1 MMENNV
7 QSQRAGEHSQQI
19 QMLNP
24 TFVCGIDEKR
34 VREVCSEI
42 AVETLKQCTAEATA
56 TAEARIEAFTT
67 TLVPR
72 IERIEEDFHSF
83 AEPDFQFSLRSAQKT
98 AAASDRE
105 ADYEMLSELL
115 VHRVEKK
122 EDRKT
127 RASIS
132 KAIEIVN
139 EVDDDALCALTVAY
153 AMESWGPMDGIISEG
168 CKTLNSLLQSLLY
181 LPLPQSFDWAYHLD
195 VLNALRVSSLKLKK
209 LADFYPAFLTGY
221 VCAGIQKSSESY
233 QQALDILD
241 NAKLPHILLTDHELL
256 DGYVRLPIRD
266 QNLISKTIIP
276 CITGSPPVVSA
287 RKVNDSEIV
296 ALNKIWALYSDDS
309 NLKTQVRNEF
319 MQKWD
324 TYKALQ
330 TVHAWWDNI
339 PHSFTITP
347 IGKVLAHAN
356 AQRYNKSVPD
366 F

>member
-1 MMENNV
+1 MENNV
-7 QSQRAGEHSQQI
+7 QSQRAGDHSQQI
-19 QMLNP
+19 QISNP
-24 TFVCGIDEKR
+24 TIVCGIDEKR

-56 TAEARIEAFTT
+56 TAEARIEAFTS
-67 TLVPR
+67 TLIPR

-115 VHRVEKK
+115 VHRVEIK

-139 EVDDDALCALTVAY
+139 EIDDDALCALTIVY
-153 AMESWGPMDGIISEG
+153 ALESWVPTTGIISQG
-168 CKTLNSLLQSLLY
+168 FQVLNSLFQSLLY
-181 LPLPQSFDWAYHLD
+181 LPIPQNFVWAYHLD
-195 VLNALRVSSLKLKK
+195 SLNALRVSSLGLKK
-209 LADFYPAFLTGY
+209 LGELYPNLLNGY
-221 VCAGIQKSSESY
+221 ICAGLQKGSEAH

-241 NAKLPHILLTDHELL
+241 NANLPHMLLTDHELL
-256 DGYVRLPIRD
+256 DGYVRLPTSD
-266 QNLISKTIIP
+266 QNSISKIIIP

-287 RKVNDSEIV
+287 RKVNDPEMV
-296 ALNKIWALYSDDS
+296 ALNKVWALYSDDS
-309 NLKTQVRNEF
+309 KLKTQVRNEF
-319 MQKWD
+319 MQRWD
-324 TYKALQ
+324 TYQALQ
-330 TVHAWWDNI
+330 VIHTWWDNI